1 MDQQSFHPLD
11 YLSVANRRKWWF
23 IVPLIVCIALGAVA
37 VKVWPKTFLSK
48 ATIGMQSPTLSPDL
62 LRGVNPMDQQSMIA
76 ERQRAVQQLLL
87 SPTVLERVVRD
98 EKINPSKPPAEVAA
112 WLRDNLAKNLEVPPP
127 LGLNG
132 RPDPTRGIELFY
144 IGYTDSEPARAQ
156 SILNRVVSVFIEA
169 NGRLISN
176 RAENSADV
184 LETQV
189 NESRA
194 RLNDLEAKLRSKK
207 QNFVGK
213 LPEQIGA
220 NVQMANGARTQFE
233 SITMQIRS
241 EQDRLSMIESQL
253 DQMKQGVGAESVTTA
268 SMMASQSAQKRVDDL
283 EAQLAA
289 DRALGYTDKHPDVQ
303 RLQREI
309 QQARADLTASKQVT
323 PTNREEML
331 KTDPMYR
338 AKLAERD
345 NTRLRIRELQNASG
359 LAARQISEYQSRA
372 DAAPVVEQELAS
384 FERDYRAEQLRFS
397 DLSTRL
403 ANAQVAED
411 VARKQGGERF
421 SVLYP
426 ANLPTTPIEPQPLRI
441 MAMAIVA
448 GLVLGAVAALGR
460 EFLDRSV
467 HDTRALE
474 SEFEVP
480 VLGEIPRITA

>member
-1 MDQQSFHPLD
+1 MDPQSFHPLD

-23 IVPLIVCIALGAVA
+23 LIPLVVCIALGVVA
-37 VKVWPKTFLSK
+37 VKVWPKTYLSK

-87 SPTVLERVVRD
+87 SPTVLERVVRE
-98 EKINPSKPPAEVAA
+98 EKINPSHRPADVAA
-112 WLRDNLAKNLEVPPP
+112 WLRDNLSKNLEIPPP

-144 IGYTDSEPARAQ
+144 IGYTDRDPLRTQ
-156 SILNRVVSVFIEA
+156 SILNRVATVFIEE
-169 NGRLISN
+169 NSRLIST
-176 RAENSADV
+176 RAENSAEV
-184 LETQV
+184 LATQV

-194 RLNDLEAKLRSKK
+194 RLNDLEQKLRHKK
-207 QNFVGK
+207 QGYVGK

-233 SITMQIRS
+233 SISMQIRS
-241 EQDRLSMIESQL
+241 EQDRLSLIESQL
-253 DQMKQGVGAESVTTA
+253 DQMKQGVGAESVTTS
-268 SMMASQSAQKRVDDL
+268 SMAASQAAQKRVDDL
-283 EAQLAA
+283 EAQLTTA
-289 DRALGYTDKHPDVQ
+289 RALEYTDKHPEVR

-309 QQARADLTASKQVT
+309 QQARADLTATKQVT

-338 AKLAERD
+338 QKLAERD

-359 LAARQISEYQSRA
+359 MAQRQISEYQSRA

-384 FERDYRAEQLRFS
+384 LDRDYKAEQLRFA
-397 DLSTRL
+397 DLSGRL

-421 SVLYP
+421 SILYP
-426 ANLPTTPIEPQPLRI
+426 ANLPKEPIEPQPLRI
-441 MAMAIVA
+441 MGIAIVA
-448 GLVLGAVAALGR
+448 GLVLGAAGALGR

-467 HDTRALE
+467 HDTRALAT
-474 SEFEVP
+474 EFEVP
-480 VLGEIPRITA
+480 VLGEIPRIPA